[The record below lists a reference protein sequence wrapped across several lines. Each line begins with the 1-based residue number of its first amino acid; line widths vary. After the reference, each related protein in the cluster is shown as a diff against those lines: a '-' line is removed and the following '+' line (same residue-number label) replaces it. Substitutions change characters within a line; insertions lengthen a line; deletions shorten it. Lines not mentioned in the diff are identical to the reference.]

1 MFKKTRMQA
10 ALICAAAIA
19 CCACAKK
26 AAAQTSVPGKSGV
39 RQNGIFSR
47 KTARVYDTAKRV
59 SDADLRL
66 ILKAAFASPTAD
78 NSRANEFI
86 VVQDRNKI
94 INLKAGNPYA
104 GQLDSAQSVIVVA
117 VNENVIRH
125 KDLAAL
131 DAGIAAQ
138 SIMVEAAELG
148 YASVPMSIAP
158 EPVRVENTRKTL
170 SLPDYVTPHIMI
182 AIGFAASDA
191 VTSASTDYWD
201 DLKIHTNGW

>member
-1 MFKKTRMQA
+1 VKKHIGLIFCLSLLA
-10 ALICAAAIA
+10 AYISCT
-19 CCACAKK
+19 KK
-26 AAAQTSVPGKSGV
+26 AEAEIKPSVKTAVGQS
-39 RQNGIFSR
+39 GIFSR
-47 KTARVYDTAKRV
+47 KTSRVYDASQQI
-59 SDADLRL
+59 SDSDLQL

-78 NSRANEFI
+78 NSRAAEFI